1 MDAFVPPA
9 AAQLPQ
15 QNVFPPSM
23 ISVSRWT
30 IALPQCWQ
38 IGSGISCA
46 SLCPTFLPQDADH
59 LSAHVAVENVLLL
72 WLFVAGSASADGRGA
87 LCLAT
92 PHLITWFAIAGGLAA
107 WTAQLL
113 GSYLLLD
120 FGCAGVSGESGGLTA
135 PLLAISAV
143 CAAIA
148 LAATVAAGR
157 RAGAARGAAR
167 ALYGGG
173 MLLDVLTLVT
183 IVFGA
188 APRSVP
194 YKLRRG
200 RRDVKRSS
208 TDLPAVV
215 LEPRLNELTDAVRD
229 LLGASV
235 RHGTTARY
243 CSTTT
248 VEITDRRE
256 MSHACEEVRREG
268 F

>member
-1 MDAFVPPA
+1 MVFASIASAQFSQQNVWSARIAIVSRHTIGARQCSQTDVPMDAFVPPA

-143 CAAIA
+143 CA
-148 LAATVAAGR
+148 
-157 RAGAARGAAR
+157 
-167 ALYGGG
+167 G
-173 MLLDVLTLVT
+173 M
-183 IVFGA
+183 
-188 APRSVP
+188 S
-194 YKLRRG
+194 
-200 RRDVKRSS
+200 KRSS

-229 LLGASV
+229 LLLASV
-235 RHGTTARY
+235 GHGTTARY